1 MAGYLALYRKYRP
14 KFFREVIGQEHIT
27 EILQNALK
35 NGRIAH
41 AYLFAGVRGTGKT
54 TTARILAKALNCER
68 GISSEPCGQCRN
80 CLDIDAGRFPDVIEI
95 DAASYRGINE
105 IREIRDNVKLAPLRG
120 RYKVY
125 IIDEVHMLTQEAFN
139 ALLKTLEEPPE
150 HVVFVLATTDP
161 HKVPSTIISR
171 CQRFDFRRISSDK
184 LKRFLEKVAENEKI
198 DITQEALE
206 LLVKAARGSVRD
218 ALSLLDQLRNLERQ
232 ITASDLLKFTVVLQE
247 EFLWRL
253 LEGALKGDISSVFKV
268 LREAYRSNASYY
280 HLISLTIEELR
291 QMIYW
296 RTLGREVEPELTDI
310 QLKKYQ
316 ALRDVPLKRV
326 IDFMNLLVPLLNLYR
341 SDNDPFFLES
351 AIFRWISSTS
361 NLEDLKTKEGSESKS
376 EEEKTEELKREPL
389 KRAETSEEKP
399 EEMEEA
405 PQELKGS
412 EKPEEPSDEEAKE
425 EPEETER
432 SEAKRSLFSDL
443 DELVLFIESL
453 LDGRSR
459 RTWNAVLKRGE
470 LSFDPAKG
478 KLYYKPLSKD
488 GILYFSKLKGL
499 IQKLSETREELRGIE
514 LEIIESER
522 EGDFQTFVKEV
533 RDLFSRGN

>member
-184 LKRFLEKVAENEKI
+184 LKRFLRKVAENEKI

-218 ALSLLDQLRNLERQ
+218 ALSLLDQLRNLDRQ

-253 LEGALKGDISSVFKV
+253 LEGALEGDISSVFKV

-316 ALRDVPLKRV
+316 SLRDIPLKRV

-361 NLEDLKTKEGSESKS
+361 NLEDFKNREGSEERS
-376 EEEKTEELKREPL
+376 EEEKTEELKRGLRERPESI
-389 KRAETSEEKP
+389 KETSRETEKTP
-399 EEMEEA
+399 EETEEPSDREA
-405 PQELKGS
+405 KERLEES
-412 EKPEEPSDEEAKE
+412 EKPE
-425 EPEETER
+425 T
-432 SEAKRSLFSDL
+432 KRSLFSDL
-443 DELVLFIESL
+443 DELALFIESL

-470 LSFDPAKG
+470 LSFDPEKG

-499 IQKLSETREELRGIE
+499 IQKLSEAREELRGIE